1 MLHRT
6 FYLQLSISGTILF
19 IVLLEFPVSQQN
31 VLERS
36 RSSPMPIKTCVTDL
50 DCSLL
55 VYNKTRRIML
65 RTGKCHNCGAVT
77 TDILCNVCKNYRRCT
92 RCYRYLPAHLY
103 DDSDVC
109 NACQNRDQNN
119 VGCYCLDQVLGD
131 RTWNG
136 NSDDICVSDFVQ
148 RHADDIRITFETARN
163 EHINIKYYMEIEV
176 EFHLDF
182 TGW

>member
-1 MLHRT
+1 
-6 FYLQLSISGTILF
+6 
-19 IVLLEFPVSQQN
+19 
-31 VLERS
+31 
-36 RSSPMPIKTCVTDL
+36 
-50 DCSLL
+50 
-55 VYNKTRRIML
+55 ML

-77 TDILCNVCKNYRRCT
+77 TDVLCNVCKNYRRCT

-103 DDSDVC
+103 AGSDVC

-119 VGCYCLDQVLGD
+119 VGRYCLDRVLGD

-136 NSDDICVSDFVQ
+136 NSDDICVSNFVQ

-176 EFHLDF
+176 EFHRTSQDSTHDSQVLHTTDNF
-182 TGW
+182 RCE